1 MSSEREAL
9 KADFLAAHG
18 LAGARREPL
27 AGDASTRS
35 YERLYPEAKDGLAA
49 ASLIFMDQPPSV
61 ETAPCPPGAPL
72 AERRALG
79 FNASYRL
86 AAGRVDAF
94 VACAGWLRAQGLSAP
109 KLIAADPARG
119 LAVLEDLGPDVYAPI
134 IAEGRADEGL
144 LYDTAVDVLLV
155 VHAATPPKVLDY
167 DGSSWPLLDYDG
179 LALESASDLFT
190 DWLPKLKPEAALNG
204 AAITEWNALWTPIRQ
219 RAEDGA
225 AVFCL
230 RDYHAENLIWLPQRD
245 GPARVGLLDFQD
257 AVRAHPAWDFS
268 MLLHDARRDVS
279 PEITARCL
287 ERYLAARPE
296 VDRARFLED
305 FNALGALNIVRILG
319 IFSRLIVRDGK
330 PRYAMFMPRLWRY
343 LDACLA
349 SPGLEGLLAWFTCYV
364 PPHARATEARP

>member
-1 MSSEREAL
+1 LSSERETL
-9 KADFLAAHG
+9 KAGFLADHG
-18 LAGARREPL
+18 LGEARREPL

-35 YERLYPEAKDGLAA
+35 YERLYPVSGP
-49 ASLIFMDQPPSV
+49 SLIFMDQPPSA
-61 ETAPCPPGAPL
+61 ETAPCPPGATL
-72 AERRALG
+72 DERRALG
-79 FNASYRL
+79 FNAAYRL

-94 VACAGWLRAQGLSAP
+94 IACAGWLRAQGLSAP
-109 KLIAADPARG
+109 KIIAADPGKG

-134 IAEGRADEGL
+134 IAEGRADEAL
-144 LYDTAVDVLLV
+144 LYDTAVDALLV
-155 VHAATPPKVLDY
+155 VHASPPPQVLDY

-179 LALESASDLFT
+179 LALESASELFT
-190 DWLPKLKPEAALNG
+190 DWLPKLKPAAALD
-204 AAITEWNALWTPIRQ
+204 AAAVAEWNALWTPIRQ

-230 RDYHAENLIWLPQRD
+230 RDYHAENLIWLPDRP

-279 PEITARCL
+279 PQIARRAL
-287 ERYLAARPE
+287 DRYLAARPD
-296 VDRARFLED
+296 VDRAQFLED

-319 IFSRLIVRDGK
+319 IFSRLITRDGK
-330 PRYAMFMPRLWRY
+330 PRYAAFMPRLWRY

-349 SPGLEGLLAWFTCYV
+349 SPGLEGLAAWFARYI
-364 PPHARATEARP
+364 PEEARA